1 VTSATA
7 RKRLAEIGGAA
18 PHEARHVAAAI
29 LLGVPVVKATA
40 IPEIGADGELDLGH
54 VQLGPERW
62 TYEDVRKR
70 ALVTLVGEMGDRD
83 DWPPPH
89 PSDPSMQGK
98 QPARTDNDGARLWK
112 AIDALGMGESD
123 YEVLVQEARELVKRR
138 DFRQLEVGVGWLL
151 EQGHEV
157 GPDLLKAVQEVTRQ
171 ETKTVPATAKE
182 GKHAGQFAAIGDLHD
197 PSRKDRFAKGAFDR
211 TITRWQESGEQ
222 IPLRWLE
229 TPSFSYLIG
238 SVDPATLRV
247 EDGFGPL
254 FGGSIDLEGDHPAE
268 ARHAWT
274 AIKRD
279 GVDLQLE
286 YMLLANDEA
295 DGRRTLQEVDLT
307 SLTLEP
313 TLGALAAIRDER
325 AKSVR
330 ELRREWD
337 RLRFELAVGDLDLD
351 AIEAAREPAP
361 AVPTMDERRRQAKAL
376 GVPVPPPREGTA
388 EWFRDDVLRLLT
400 GDSR

>member
-1 VTSATA
+1 VNAAA

-40 IPEIGADGELDLGH
+40 VPEFTADGELDLGR
-54 VQLGPERW
+54 VELAAERW
-62 TYEDVRKR
+62 EYEDVRTR
-70 ALVTLVGEMGDRD
+70 ALVILMGEMGDRD

-98 QPARTDNDGARLWK
+98 QPARPDNDGAQLWK
-112 AIDALGMGESD
+112 AIDALGMDESD
-123 YEVLVQEARELVKRR
+123 YEVLVQEARGLVKRR
-138 DFRQLEVGVGWLL
+138 DFRKLEVGIGWLL

-157 GPDLLKAVQEVTRQ
+157 GPELCERVQEITRQ
-171 ETKTVPATAKE
+171 ETKTLPASAKE
-182 GKHAGQFAAIGDLHD
+182 GDDAGRFAAIGDLHD

-211 TITRWQESGEQ
+211 TIKRWQESGEQ
-222 IPLRWLE
+222 IPLYWLD
-229 TPSFSYLIG
+229 TPSFPYLVG
-238 SVDPATLRV
+238 SVDPATLRIAA
-247 EDGFGPL
+247 GLGP
-254 FGGSIDLEGDHPAE
+254 FFEGSIDLDGKHGAE
-268 ARHAWT
+268 AHHAWT
-274 AIKRD
+274 AIKAD
-279 GVDLQLE
+279 AVDLQLE

-307 SLTLEP
+307 SLTLVP

-337 RLRFELAVGDLDLD
+337 RLRFELAIGDLDLE
-351 AIEAAREPAP
+351 AIKADTEPEP
-361 AVPTMDERRRQAKAL
+361 AVPTMAALRQQAKAL
-376 GVPVPPPREGTA
+376 GLHVPPPRKDSA
-388 EWFRDDVLRLLT
+388 EWFRDQFLNLLT
-400 GDSR
+400 SPSRQ